1 MLCYNIMSLTIP
13 LIGLT
18 TLAGYFFGKDEKNQ
32 RSVISTRKEMDK
44 TEVPNGQNIYSS
56 NVVEKANEQILQQ
69 SLQNYKLAERASET
83 GMIPPLFNTY
93 SIVGN
98 DSMLSEK
105 VNGEIPGLSS
115 EQLGKLNDMNRLS
128 NAKGLVS
135 KEKKK
140 IDEMPMFKSTTKF
153 LGKPVAQDF
162 SSLGE
167 MNSETE
173 INILTGMPFEKLHAN
188 MVPFFGST
196 SKQNMEE
203 FSNQSLLDIQ
213 TGNTS
218 TFQHKNETGQF
229 FKNQAENIY
238 GTPVFATQINTD
250 RYIPSLY
257 KQGERPIEQQRV
269 PIIRAGTIENN
280 IRPSIKTVDEL
291 RVANNPKQTYEGRTI
306 AGQMGEVRGI
316 QPEVN
321 KRRPDTYYEK
331 THDNLFRGPG
341 QHIAITTKQD
351 YSNIKHVSREGYN
364 VEYFGHSSN
373 PQLNKT
379 KQRISAMDNSRELT
393 DALFQQPKKHN
404 FENDYLRN
412 ANGGIINTQDTSDYG
427 RASFKNYES
436 ERETTG
442 EISHLLNANNPN
454 AGVKIKPR
462 DDAKTTIKETTMYV
476 DNFGNVKTVH
486 DRGRNS
492 AYIAGLSDFTAKETQ
507 KETLVNSTYEGQIHK
522 SDGMAYVVNKYDAK
536 TTSKEMISAN
546 SDYTSNPRS
555 FQTGTGSASY
565 GDIKHTSNMELKELE
580 DPRPKMNVNTSQ
592 VIPSKDNIGMAIK
605 FRKDNGPEDT
615 INRFQPDLIT
625 SQLVEN
631 PYHIKTAKMI

>member
-1 MLCYNIMSLTIP
+1 MSLTIP

-18 TLAGYFFGKDEKNQ
+18 TLAGYFFGKDEKNS
-32 RSVISTRKEMDK
+32 RSEISIRKEVDK
-44 TEVPNGQNIYSS
+44 HEVPNGQNIYSS
-56 NVVEKANEQILQQ
+56 NVVEKANDQILQQ
-69 SLQNYKLAERASET
+69 SLQNYKLAEVASET

-93 SIVGN
+93 SVVGN
-98 DSMLSEK
+98 DSILSK
-105 VNGEIPGLSS
+105 KINGEISGLSS
-115 EQLGKLNDMNRLS
+115 EQLGKLNDINRVS
-128 NAKGLVS
+128 NVKGSVS
-135 KEKKK
+135 REQTK
-140 IDEMPMFKSTTKF
+140 IDEMPMFTSTEKF
-153 LGKPVAQDF
+153 LGKGKPV
-162 SSLGE
+162 LGE
-167 MNSETE
+167 ASFGKMNQDTE
-173 INILTGMPFEKLHAN
+173 INILTGLPFEKAHAN

-196 SKQNMEE
+196 AKQNMEE
-203 FSNQSLLDIQ
+203 FSNQSLLDIH

-218 TFQHKNETGQF
+218 TFQHKAETGQF

-238 GTPVFATQINTD
+238 GNPVFATQIDTD

-257 KQGERPIEQQRV
+257 KQGERPVEQQRV
-269 PIIRAGTIENN
+269 PVIRAGTIQNN

-291 RVANNPKQTYEGRTI
+291 RAANKPKQTYEGRTI

-316 QPEVN
+316 QPEVH

-331 THDNLFRGPG
+331 THDHLFRGPG
-341 QHIAITTKQD
+341 EFTAITAKED
-351 YSNIKHVSREGYN
+351 YSNIKHVSRESYN
-364 VEYFGHSSN
+364 MEYFGNYSN

-379 KQRISAMDNSRELT
+379 KQRISPMDNSHELT
-393 DALFQQPKKHN
+393 DALFQEPKRHN

-412 ANGGIINTQDTSDYG
+412 ANGGIVNTQNTSDYG
-427 RASFKNYES
+427 RASIKNYQS

-442 EISHLLNANNPN
+442 EVSHLLNAKNPN
-454 AGVKIKPR
+454 AGMKIKPR

-476 DNFGNVKTVH
+476 DNFGNVKTVYN
-486 DRGRNS
+486 RGANS
-492 AYIAGLSDFTAKETQ
+492 AYIAGISDFSAKETQ

-522 SDGMAYVVNKYDAK
+522 PDGMAYVVNKYEAK
-536 TTSKEMISAN
+536 ITGKEMISAN

-565 GDIKHTSNMELKELE
+565 GDVKHTENMKLKELE

-592 VIPSKDNIGMAIK
+592 IIPSKQNLGIAIK

-615 INRFQPDLIT
+615 INRFQPDIIS

-631 PYHIKTAKMI
+631 PYHIKTAGLI

>member
-1 MLCYNIMSLTIP
+1 MSLTIP

-18 TLAGYFFGKDEKNQ
+18 TLAGYFFGKDEKKS
-32 RSVISTRKEMDK
+32 RSDISIRKGVDK
-44 TEVPNGQNIYSS
+44 TEIPNGQNIYSS

-93 SIVGN
+93 SMVGN
-98 DSMLSEK
+98 DSVLSEK
-105 VNGEIPGLSS
+105 INKEISGLSS
-115 EQLGKLNDMNRLS
+115 EQLGKLNDINRIS
-128 NAKGLVS
+128 NAKGSVS
-135 KEKKK
+135 REQNK
-140 IDEMPMFKSTTKF
+140 IDEMPMFKSTIEFVGEPVTQDF
-153 LGKPVAQDF
+153 TPLGKMSA
-162 SSLGE
+162 
-167 MNSETE
+167 ETE
-173 INILTGMPFEKLHAN
+173 INILTGLPFEKLHAN

-203 FSNQSLLDIQ
+203 FSNQSLLDIH

-218 TFQHKNETGQF
+218 TFQHKNEIGQF
-229 FKNQAENIY
+229 FKNQTENIY
-238 GTPVFATQINTD
+238 GNPVFATQIDTD

-257 KQGERPIEQQRV
+257 KQGERPVEQQRV
-269 PIIRAGTIENN
+269 SAIRAGTIENN

-291 RVANNPKQTYEGRTI
+291 RAANKPKETYAGRTI

-316 QPEVN
+316 QPEVH

-331 THDNLFRGPG
+331 THDHLFKGPG
-341 QHIAITTKQD
+341 EYIAITSKQD

-364 VEYFGHSSN
+364 MEYFGPSSN

-379 KQRISAMDNSRELT
+379 KQRVQQGKGTFDNSHELT
-393 DALFQQPKKHN
+393 DAIFQEPKRHN

-412 ANGGIINTQDTSDYG
+412 ANGSIVNTQNTSDYG
-427 RASFKNYES
+427 RTSIKNYES

-442 EISHLLNANNPN
+442 EISHLLNAKNPN
-454 AGVKIKPR
+454 AGMKIKPR

-476 DNFGNVKTVH
+476 DSFGNVKTVYN
-486 DRGRNS
+486 RGANS
-492 AYIAGLSDFTAKETQ
+492 AYIAGISDFTAKETQ
-507 KETLVNSTYEGQIHK
+507 KETLVNSTYEGQLHK
-522 SDGMAYVVNKYDAK
+522 PDGMAYIVNKYEAK
-536 TTSKEMISAN
+536 TTGKEMISAN

-565 GDIKHTSNMELKELE
+565 GDIKHTENMQLKELE
-580 DPRPKMNVNTSQ
+580 DARPKMNINTSQ
-592 VIPSKDNIGMAIK
+592 IIPSKQTIGIPIK
-605 FRKDNGPEDT
+605 YREDNGPEDT
-615 INRFQPDLIT
+615 INRLQPDLIT